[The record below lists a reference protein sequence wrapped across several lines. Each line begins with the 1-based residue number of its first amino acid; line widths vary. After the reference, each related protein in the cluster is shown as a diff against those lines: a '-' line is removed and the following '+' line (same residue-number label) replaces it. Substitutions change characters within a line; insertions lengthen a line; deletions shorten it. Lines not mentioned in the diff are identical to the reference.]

1 MIRLAALAAAAAVC
15 LAFPAAAQLAPG
27 AQAPAFTA
35 HATLGGQEF
44 TFSLEE
50 ALKKGP
56 VVLYFYPKAFTPGC
70 TMEAHEF
77 AEATPEFE
85 ALGASVLG
93 ISADDIETLNKF
105 SVDECRSAFPVA
117 SDADQSVMKAFDA
130 VLEQKPELANRTSY
144 VIAPGG
150 TIVYAHSDL
159 DYQHHVQNT
168 LAAVKAWRADN
179 P

>member
-1 MIRLAALAAAAAVC
+1 MPRFVFTALMTAAALVM
-15 LAFPAAAQLAPG
+15 PAAAELAPG
-27 AQAPAFTA
+27 TAAPNFTA
-35 HATLGGQEF
+35 RATLGGAEF

-50 ALKKGP
+50 ALRKGP

-85 ALGASVLG
+85 ALGASIIG
-93 ISADDIETLNKF
+93 ISADPIDELHKF
-105 SVDECRSAFPVA
+105 STEECRSKFPVA
-117 SDADQSVMKAFDA
+117 SDTDQSVMTAFDA

-144 VIAPGG
+144 VIAPDGR
-150 TIVYAHSDL
+150 IIYAHTDL
-159 DYQHHVQNT
+159 NYEHHVANT
-168 LAAVKAWRADN
+168 LAALQTWRAAN